1 MVTCAPVTSAL
12 AQAVHGCGA
21 SAETVVIM
29 TDYRVGLTVGLSALF
44 VEFAI
49 DLALTGNLTHA
60 FDQVAARRKDEQI
73 DQEAT
78 ENLFWD

>member
-1 MVTCAPVTSAL
+1 
-12 AQAVHGCGA
+12 
-21 SAETVVIM
+21 M
-29 TDYRVGLTVGLSALF
+29 TDYRMGLTVGLSALF
-44 VEFAI
+44 VEFVI

>member
-1 MVTCAPVTSAL
+1 MPCNLAGDAPPWVL
-12 AQAVHGCGA
+12 NAQRLIARSSLLLLGGQESV
-21 SAETVVIM
+21 
-29 TDYRVGLTVGLSALF
+29 RLLALF

>member
-1 MVTCAPVTSAL
+1 
-12 AQAVHGCGA
+12 
-21 SAETVVIM
+21 M
-29 TDYRVGLTVGLSALF
+29 TDYRMGLAVETTALL

-49 DLALTGNLTHA
+49 DLAFTGDLTHA

>member
-1 MVTCAPVTSAL
+1 
-12 AQAVHGCGA
+12 
-21 SAETVVIM
+21 M

>member
-1 MVTCAPVTSAL
+1 
-12 AQAVHGCGA
+12 
-21 SAETVVIM
+21 M
-29 TDYRVGLTVGLSALF
+29 TDYRMGLSLEITALF

-49 DLALTGNLTHA
+49 DLALTGDLTHA
-60 FDQVAARRKDEQI
+60 FDQVAACRKDEQP